1 MDILI
6 VDHSLSAIPNRDLKI
21 LLMNPEVVEFKEVQL
36 LQVNKQNIKN

>member
-21 LLMNPEVVEFKEVQL
+21 ILLNSEVIEFKEVQL